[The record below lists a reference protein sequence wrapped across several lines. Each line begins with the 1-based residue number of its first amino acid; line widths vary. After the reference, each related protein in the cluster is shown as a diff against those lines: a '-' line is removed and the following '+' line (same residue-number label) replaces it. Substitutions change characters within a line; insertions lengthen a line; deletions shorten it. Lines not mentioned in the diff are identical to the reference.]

1 MIGMSDSSLSASIT
15 EVSRHA
21 PYDRPFR
28 QVLAT
33 LPAGVRA
40 AWRRRYGV
48 EDDAELRVHALLE
61 RAEAAL
67 QAAGK
72 PATIRT
78 VWVAL
83 ANRAGA
89 SNDTDLLAASA
100 LAGMAMGLRPS

>member
-1 MIGMSDSSLSASIT
+1 MIGMSDSSPSPSVT
-15 EVSRHA
+15 EASRHA
-21 PYDRPFR
+21 PYDRPYR

-33 LPAGVRA
+33 LPADVRA

-48 EDDAELRVHALLE
+48 EDDGELRVHALLD

-78 VWVAL
+78 VWIAL
-83 ANRAGA
+83 ADRAGA
-89 SNDTDLLAASA
+89 SNDTDLLAAAA
-100 LAGMAMGLRPS
+100 LAGMATGLRPS